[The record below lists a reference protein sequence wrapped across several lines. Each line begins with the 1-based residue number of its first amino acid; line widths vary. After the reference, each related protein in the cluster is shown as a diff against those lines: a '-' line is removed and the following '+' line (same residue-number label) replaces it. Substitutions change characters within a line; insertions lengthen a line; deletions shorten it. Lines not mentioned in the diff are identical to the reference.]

1 MKNIW
6 ISGSINS
13 MKSTVLKI
21 LNKRLKMVGIELGS
35 FSEFVNQFMNF
46 DEYIK
51 LKYDIASEI
60 VEIYNKRGYGVIRH
74 VQ

>member
-35 FSEFVNQFMNF
+35 FSEFVNQFSFGFRIDTKNLTP
-46 DEYIK
+46 EETVNKI
-51 LKYDIASEI
+51 
-60 VEIYNKRGYGVIRH
+60 IYCLEKKTT
-74 VQ
+74 